1 MFFVSKKEF
10 VCLFVCFLDSF
21 RMLKEQEPFAEYDT
35 HSTSKNAKDKSN
47 SATLWASQGG
57 THRVQSG
64 MGDTSTRML
73 YCDSE
78 KDSEKDSGYSGR
90 LHVDL
95 TQTQRILLRLH
106 KVKYECLLF
115 CQDT

>member
-1 MFFVSKKEF
+1 MFFVSKKE
-10 VCLFVCFLDSF
+10 VVCFLDSF

-57 THRVQSG
+57 THRVQSE
-64 MGDTSTRML
+64 MGDKSTRML

-95 TQTQRILLRLH
+95 TQTQRILLRLN
-106 KVKYECLLF
+106 KDSGSLLSYE
-115 CQDT
+115 